1 MIESEDRIFLT
12 DKWDYLKQTI
22 VVRRYVQ
29 CKNMKPFEKLF
40 LALILVMKK
49 TTLW

>member
-29 CKNMKPFEKLF
+29 YKNMKPFEKLF